1 MLSRRAAAFGL
12 VAAPLLAGTT
22 QLHAAPATTVL
33 EGGVRAANAASFFA
47 RVADQSDKIVGLKVS
62 LDPSDKL
69 VAQAEDGGRLILFLA
84 GAFRSEK
91 EDEKIQ
97 LSFAGGFEK
106 DRGLYRFDGFFL
118 VKYAGMG
125 QGISA
130 YSLEPVKES
139 DVLLSGAKR
148 KTVRLR

>member
-1 MLSRRAAAFGL
+1 MISRRGAAFGL
-12 VAAPLLAGTT
+12 AAVPLLAGPAR
-22 QLHAAPATTVL
+22 LHAAPAITVL

-47 RVADQSDKIVGLKVS
+47 RVAAETDKIVGLKVS
-62 LDPSDKL
+62 LDPAEPL

-91 EDEKIQ
+91 EDEKLQ
-97 LSFAGGFEK
+97 LSFNGGFVK
-106 DRGLYRFDGFFL
+106 DRGLYRFDGFYL

-130 YSLEPVKES
+130 YALEPVKES

-148 KTVRLR
+148 KSVRLR